1 MSDHLDHNRLQTD
14 NLAEVRNAVA
24 TPPTLSDRVKS
35 LRLANPQASRGSR
48 FGWLPWVLC
57 VVFLIVGAAAGLGSS
72 SLLKFLPAQKAPAAP
87 VESTKAESG
96 DVVLENK
103 GYIIPSRTYQ
113 VSPKVSGMV
122 EKLYIQKEGD
132 YFHKGDKLAI
142 LESVDYK
149 ADVDHTKSTLAIAE
163 QRLAQL
169 KKELPE
175 EIKKAE
181 YELEQAKSQL
191 RQYVLDWERA
201 QDLYHRQ
208 SIAKSDLDLAQAN
221 KEAKQSEVSKL
232 THAYR
237 LVSGSADERI
247 QAIEAEVAQDKADVR
262 KAEWRLESCTIIA
275 PSDGTILTKT
285 VEEGNLANP
294 IAFQA
299 AVSASICTMADLSKL
314 EVDISI
320 QERDI
325 KLVKEGQPCRV
336 VAEGF
341 PDRKPYIGMV
351 LRKMPTAD
359 RAKGAIPVRVAIVAL
374 QADETPGEFLRPDV
388 GVIVSFLK
396 IDDKKKTEEKKADPQ

>member
-1 MSDHLDHNRLQTD
+1 MSDHLDQNRVQTD
-14 NLAEVRNAVA
+14 NLAEGRNAVA

-35 LRLANPQASRGSR
+35 LRLANPPASRGSR
-48 FGWLPWVLC
+48 FGWLPWILC
-57 VVFLIVGAAAGLGSS
+57 VVFLFIGAAVGIAGGN
-72 SLLKFLPAQKAPAAP
+72 LLKFLPAPKPPTTAPDAVKAG
-87 VESTKAESG
+87 SG
-96 DVVLENK
+96 DVVLEAK

-142 LESVDYK
+142 LESVDYQ
-149 ADVDHTKSTLAIAE
+149 ADVDHAKCTLTNAQ

-169 KKELPE
+169 RKELPE

-181 YELEQAKSQL
+181 SELEQAKSQL
-191 RQYVLDWERA
+191 RQFMLDWERA
-201 QDLYHRQ
+201 QDLYNRQ

-221 KEAKQSEVSKL
+221 KDAKQSEANKL
-232 THAYR
+232 MHAFR
-237 LVSGSADERI
+237 LVSGSAEERI
-247 QAIEAEVAQDKADVR
+247 HVLEAEVAQDEADLR
-262 KAEWRLESCTIIA
+262 KAQWKLDNCTIIA
-275 PSDGTILTKT
+275 PSDGTILTKS

-294 IAFQA
+294 IAFQT
-299 AVSASICTMADLSKL
+299 AVAASICTMADLSKL

-341 PDRKPYIGMV
+341 PDRKPYVGKV

-359 RAKGAIPVRVAIVAL
+359 RAKGAIPVRVEITKL
-374 QADETPGEFLRPDV
+374 QDDEKPGEFLRPDI

-396 IDDKKKTEEKKADPQ
+396 IDDSKKTEEK